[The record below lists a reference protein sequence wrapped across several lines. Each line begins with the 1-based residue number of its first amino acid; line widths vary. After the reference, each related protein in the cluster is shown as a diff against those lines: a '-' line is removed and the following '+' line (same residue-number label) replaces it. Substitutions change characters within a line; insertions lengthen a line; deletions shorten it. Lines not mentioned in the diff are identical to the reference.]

1 MLEACVGDKQSVSI
15 SEVQQSL
22 TIFTSRTKP
31 KAAKKNLFGTLAI
44 LGVVF
49 KSKKLSERVASQLPS
64 DTFYAPVGTY
74 DRFKLVRT
82 ILGSVADTLI
92 TVGVTGVFVTL
103 LGWIASCWS
112 PGGAFLNIIALL
124 FLVVFFAR
132 S

>member
-1 MLEACVGDKQSVSI
+1 MFSHFTVLHVSDKTNFA
-15 SEVQQSL
+15 L
-22 TIFTSRTKP
+22 TILHIVLV
-31 KAAKKNLFGTLAI
+31 NLFGALAI

-49 KSKKLSERVASQLPS
+49 RSKKLSERVASQLPS
-64 DTFYAPVGTY
+64 DIFYAPVGTY

-103 LGWIASCWS
+103 LGWIASCCS

-124 FLVVFFAR
+124 FLVVFVAR